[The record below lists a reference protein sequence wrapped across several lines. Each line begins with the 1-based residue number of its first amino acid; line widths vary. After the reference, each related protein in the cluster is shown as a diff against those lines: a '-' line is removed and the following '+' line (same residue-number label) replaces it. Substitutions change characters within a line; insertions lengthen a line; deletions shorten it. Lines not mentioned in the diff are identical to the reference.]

1 MPDVIR
7 LSRRTLRVIRGTL
20 FCTFCD
26 GRAALPLAVFNLIN
40 PLISAA
46 AMAFSS
52 LFVVLNSLRSNT
64 VR

>member
-20 FCTFCD
+20 ICTFCY

-46 AMAFSS
+46 LVVFSS
-52 LFVVLNSLRSNT
+52 LFVVLNSLR
-64 VR
+64 R

>member
-20 FCTFCD
+20 FCTFCY

>member
-20 FCTFCD
+20 ICTFCY

-46 AMAFSS
+46 LMVFSS
-52 LFVVLNSLRSNT
+52 LFVVRNSPR
-64 VR
+64 R

>member
-20 FCTFCD
+20 ICTFCY
-26 GRAALPLAVFNLIN
+26 GRAALPLAVFDLIN

-46 AMAFSS
+46 AMVFSS
-52 LFVVLNSLRSNT
+52 LFVVRNSLR
-64 VR
+64 R